1 MNQRQ
6 LQKLKEEEQ
15 KALDEYEEKQRI
27 LREAIKEAK
36 KCEQREKILNYKATL
51 ESLQTTQ

>member
-36 KCEQREKILNYKATL
+36 KCE
-51 ESLQTTQ
+51 